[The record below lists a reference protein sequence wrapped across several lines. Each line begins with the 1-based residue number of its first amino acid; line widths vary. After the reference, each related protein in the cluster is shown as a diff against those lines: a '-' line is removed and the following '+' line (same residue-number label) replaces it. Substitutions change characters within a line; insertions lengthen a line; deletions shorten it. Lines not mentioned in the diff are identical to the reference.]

1 MFGSSRTF
9 RFFIGVL
16 LLAGSVW
23 MSSCTRINLYEKVVS
38 IPDHEWKN
46 SFRPTFSFEIKDT
59 TVPYQLYVILRHNE
73 KYNYNNI
80 WVNLHTKSPDGTVS
94 KAQYEL
100 PLATNEK
107 GWLGTGMDDLYEH
120 RIALTPVNQQFYF
133 KKAGIYTFSLEHV
146 MREEPLK
153 NVLNNG
159 FRIEKKTP

>member
-1 MFGSSRTF
+1 MFGSSRTIQL
-9 RFFIGVL
+9 FIGAL
-16 LLAGSVW
+16 LFAGFVW
-23 MSSCTRINLYEKVVS
+23 LTSCTRINLYEKVVS

-59 TVPYQLYVILRHNE
+59 SVPYQLYVILRHND
-73 KYNYNNI
+73 KYNFNNI

-120 RIALTPVNQQFYF
+120 RIALTPINQQFYF
-133 KKAGIYTFSLEHV
+133 KKAGLYTFSLEHV

-153 NVLNNG
+153 NVLNVG